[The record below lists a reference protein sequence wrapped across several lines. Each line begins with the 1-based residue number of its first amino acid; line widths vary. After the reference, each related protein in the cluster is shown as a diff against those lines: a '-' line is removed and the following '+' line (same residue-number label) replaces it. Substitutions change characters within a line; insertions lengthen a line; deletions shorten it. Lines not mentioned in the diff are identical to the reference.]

1 MIIKE
6 NQILEIQGNLYKITS
21 VKDKVYSIEE
31 IDVKIVEN
39 SPELTIINNRLNE
52 IEKTLSNILELSKS
66 IRNRQIAIEKGYM

>member
-6 NQILEIQGNLYKITS
+6 NQILEIQGNLYKVIS

-31 IDVKIVEN
+31 IEVKIIEN
-39 SPELTIINNRLNE
+39 NPELTFINNRLDK
-52 IEKTLSNILELSKS
+52 IEKTLSNILELSKA